1 MRFAAQQPGI
11 AQFLT
16 SGPDYGGILD
26 LGMQARSKERQTG
39 YKAEANIRVN
49 ALDAMAKIKAAKH
62 EAKGIIAGG
71 QAQAS
76 ATQAQGLSSMFS
88 NIAYGAARFKKP
100 GNTTQGV
107 SRTSPGLGIPGSV
120 APSYGGQQRPYFGP
134 AY

>member
-16 SGPDYGGILD
+16 SGPDYGGISD

-39 YKAEANIRVN
+39 YQAEANIRVN

-71 QAQAS
+71 QAQAA

-100 GNTTQGV
+100 GGGGADKYGFDPFGSQGN
-107 SRTSPGLGIPGSV
+107 PLGFGGSM
-120 APSYGGQQRPYFGP
+120 PLNC
-134 AY
+134 

>member
-16 SGPDYGGILD
+16 SGPDYGGISD

-39 YKAEANIRVN
+39 HKAEANIRVN
-49 ALDAMAKIKAAKH
+49 GLDAMAKIKAAKH

-71 QAQAS
+71 QVQAS

-100 GNTTQGV
+100 SQTHLSLIHISEPT
-107 SRTSPGLGIPGSV
+107 
-120 APSYGGQQRPYFGP
+120 RPY
-134 AY
+134 

>member
-39 YKAEANIRVN
+39 YKSEANIRVN

-100 GNTTQGV
+100 GGKEPTPTPPINNYMNQY
-107 SRTSPGLGIPGSV
+107 PGIDFNNGIS
-120 APSYGGQQRPYFGP
+120 FG
-134 AY
+134 

>member
-16 SGPDYGGILD
+16 SGPDYGGISD

-100 GNTTQGV
+100 GGKEFPTPPANNYMNQY
-107 SRTSPGLGIPGSV
+107 PGIDFNSGISV
-120 APSYGGQQRPYFGP
+120 GKCNFI
-134 AY
+134 

>member
-11 AQFLT
+11 AEFLT
-16 SGPDYGGILD
+16 SGPDYGGITD

-39 YKAEANIRVN
+39 YQAEANIRVN

-71 QAQAS
+71 QAQAA

-88 NIAYGAARFKKP
+88 NIAYGAARFKTP
-100 GNTTQGV
+100 GGGGPTPPAKNYMNQY
-107 SRTSPGLGIPGSV
+107 PGINFNSAIPF
-120 APSYGGQQRPYFGP
+120 GQ
-134 AY
+134 

>member
-16 SGPDYGGILD
+16 SGPDYGGISD

-39 YKAEANIRVN
+39 HKAEANIRVN
-49 ALDAMAKIKAAKH
+49 GLDAMAKIKAAKH

-100 GNTTQGV
+100 G
-107 SRTSPGLGIPGSV
+107 SPKPEPTPTPPVNNYMNQYPGIDWNNANPFKV
-120 APSYGGQQRPYFGP
+120 
-134 AY
+134 

>member
-39 YKAEANIRVN
+39 YKSEANIRVN

-100 GNTTQGV
+100 GGGGPTPPANNYMNQY
-107 SRTSPGLGIPGSV
+107 PGIDFNNGIPFK
-120 APSYGGQQRPYFGP
+120 Y
-134 AY
+134 

>member
-1 MRFAAQQPGI
+1 MMRFAATQPGI
-11 AQFLT
+11 PQFLT

-71 QAQAS
+71 QAPPPGSSKGETHLLPEALHFAAGAPLAAS
-76 ATQAQGLSSMFS
+76 PVHQKRIYAQG
-88 NIAYGAARFKKP
+88 AR
-100 GNTTQGV
+100 
-107 SRTSPGLGIPGSV
+107 
-120 APSYGGQQRPYFGP
+120 
-134 AY
+134 